1 MVFVKAQAGPP
12 NAGDPEE
19 MFTVQYFDEKGNMTI
34 RSGGKRAWR
43 CNNPGNLRKSKYS
56 MGKDRHSIGVA
67 GAGEDFYA
75 VYPDY
80 ETGHDALVVML
91 RGSQYSPLSLRAA
104 MKRYDKQNPNYINQ
118 IVSITDF
125 DPERTIKSLN
135 DKEFEIF
142 WKAIEH
148 IEKWEV
154 GREDFI
160 EKWYISGVHK
170 KHGIITE
177 YLVQRGTTKIWLS
190 KEESIKLS
198 KENRLHATLVH
209 RKKGSIFLRPEYHQN
224 SFELIT

>member
-1 MVFVKAQAGPP
+1 MVFVKAQVGPP
-12 NAGDPEE
+12 NIGDPEE

-43 CNNPGNLRKSKYS
+43 CNNPGNLRKSTYS
-56 MGKDRHSIGVA
+56 IGKDRHSIGVA
-67 GAGEDFYA
+67 GTKKDVYA

-91 RGSQYSPLSLRAA
+91 RGSKYSPLSLRTA
-104 MKRYDKQNPNYINQ
+104 MSRYDKTNSNYINQ
-118 IVSITDF
+118 IVSITGF
-125 DPERTIKSLN
+125 DPERIIKSLN
-135 DKEFEIF
+135 DTEFKIF

-160 EKWYISGVHK
+160 EKYYISGVHK

-177 YLVQRGTTKIWLS
+177 YLVQRGNSKIWFS
-190 KEESIKLS
+190 KEESIKLTM
-198 KENRLHATLVH
+198 ENRLHATLVH
-209 RKKGSIFLRPEYHQN
+209 MKNGSIFLRPEYHQN
-224 SFELIT
+224 PFELII